1 MAQNADVGDEPGAL
15 GRELA
20 REALDVT
27 LEEFRLTESRF
38 ETDSRLGRELLYLVS
53 NTEWVRRT
61 TEMLDISR
69 VTAVETRVVVD
80 VDVSY
85 VAHEALRSVDGPI
98 WLPLIAL
105 PRLVGPDPDGERADT
120 PVSVDVLDGTGARVA
135 EVPPAEVGR
144 QLAAALSEAL
154 VTRLHRRTGIRDGEG
169 GPATRDAQVLLA
181 AVLARVLTRPPPAAG
196 AGAAAAPP
204 TGATPRGNRLRLAQ
218 SRLRERLDAEIEAA
232 VQEDARS
239 RQPDADLAA
248 GDEDA
253 RSTLT
258 SREAEIVQALRGST
272 LVVVPVDPTGPP
284 TSFTVGMPA
293 RALERTP
300 PGRHA
305 SVARIRVALLVPSTH
320 ADRVIEVAIP
330 DGVRCQDAPDRPGR
344 GRSWTRGSRCGRR
357 SSSSSCGCCWTGCSG
372 RSGRRTAG
380 CASSSPSW
388 PWSSCT
394 RRSTACAT
402 TTCSTVTRRRPRG

>member
-1 MAQNADVGDEPGAL
+1 MGDEPGAL

-69 VTAVETRVVVD
+69 VAAVETRVVVD

-85 VAHEALRSVDGPI
+85 IAHEALRSVDGPI

-181 AVLARVLTRPPPAAG
+181 AVLARVLTRAAAGRRRGCRRRGRRPARRRGATGCGWPRAGCGSGWSRDRGGRAGGRPQPAAG
-196 AGAAAAPP
+196 RRPGRRR
-204 TGATPRGNRLRLAQ
+204 RGRPLH
-218 SRLRERLDAEIEAA
+218 
-232 VQEDARS
+232 
-239 RQPDADLAA
+239 ADLA
-248 GDEDA
+248 G
-253 RSTLT
+253 
-258 SREAEIVQALRGST
+258 G
-272 LVVVPVDPTGPP
+272 G
-284 TSFTVGMPA
+284 
-293 RALERTP
+293 
-300 PGRHA
+300 
-305 SVARIRVALLVPSTH
+305 
-320 ADRVIEVAIP
+320 
-330 DGVRCQDAPDRPGR
+330 DRPGAPR
-344 GRSWTRGSRCGRR
+344 QHAGGGAGRPGPGRPPR
-357 SSSSSCGCCWTGCSG
+357 S
-372 RSGRRTAG
+372 RSGCRPGRWCAPRPAG
-380 CASSSPSW
+380 
-388 PWSSCT
+388 T
-394 RRSTACAT
+394 RRWPGSGWRCWCRARTPT
-402 TTCSTVTRRRPRG
+402 G